1 MSRSFPG
8 EQIEAAYNARRLQN
22 WEVPAEDKSKA
33 VQTTTG
39 TRFGTLIPRTGKTE
53 FIADDSGHLKP
64 GVPKINNAFNNSGTA
79 PVYMNSSPRWPKEN
93 PTWPK
98 TEKATM
104 GYKGI
109 STDYLPTS
117 TVTLKAVEV
126 KGTKERNFNF
136 T

>member
-1 MSRSFPG
+1 MSRSFPA
-8 EQIEAAYNARRLQN
+8 EQIEQAYNSRRLQN

-33 VQTTTG
+33 VPTTTG

-53 FIADDSGHLKP
+53 FIADNNGHLKP
-64 GVPKINNAFNNSGTA
+64 GVPKISNAFNHPEQT
-79 PVYMNSSPRWPKEN
+79 PVFMNSSPRWPQEN

-109 STDYLPTS
+109 PTDYLPAN

-136 T
+136 S